1 MTIWTNLNAMKL
13 QGRVVW
19 YDSWS
24 CSVRAGRYSRSKPEN
39 RQTEGSFHCS
49 QVDEPKNLSL
59 MWLVAYLNIF
69 DHFGAECRVRSPQGF
84 GFVEFRDAGVREA
97 ADLQDELMQWNG
109 KLT

>member
-1 MTIWTNLNAMKL
+1 
-13 QGRVVW
+13 
-19 YDSWS
+19 
-24 CSVRAGRYSRSKPEN
+24 
-39 RQTEGSFHCS
+39 
-49 QVDEPKNLSL
+49 

-69 DHFGAECRVRSPQGF
+69 DHFGAECRVRSAQGF